1 MKRNNLGVLIIAL
14 LCLFIGV
21 KEVKAETTYYLK
33 DVNENNE
40 CSNMSNGMGKT
51 CNLKLVVEGGNV
63 SFDNNKIKIVFTLT
77 GATFAKD
84 EVSLSSGWT
93 VSSINDTSITISSTR
108 SSFEPGTY
116 DIGTFNFYKIASAS
130 VCNVKFS
137 LDSVIKCGEENGKY
151 YDSDGNEVSRS
162 EYLVSCFN
170 IPACRSVDLV
180 VNGEKVTIYFGKDR
194 TEVTKEQYEQECF
207 TDVPICSIKNGIYY
221 GINGSEI
228 SKEEY
233 IKQCEFPCT
242 KLEDGTFIGK
252 DNTIVSETDYN
263 TQCKYH
269 CEYAYGKYY
278 DKDGNET
285 TKLNYEKTC
294 FKNVCKKLSD
304 GTYYNS
310 KGEETDE
317 LTYQKE
323 CEKNVCKV
331 LSDGTYYDNNG
342 KVVTKEEYEKACN
355 TCKEENGK
363 YYDKEGKE
371 TTKENFELVCKVHK
385 CQVINNTY
393 FDDKGNI
400 VTKEVYDKYCTNP
413 KTGNIVPYIYTFLG
427 ILTATGLFVYSK
439 KHKKLNRI

>member
-1 MKRNNLGVLIIAL
+1 MKKNNLGVLIIAL

-21 KEVKAETTYYLK
+21 KEVKADIKYYLN
-33 DVNENNE
+33 DG
-40 CSNMSNGMGKT
+40 CANMSNGMGKT
-51 CNLKLVVEGGNV
+51 CNTKLIVEGGNV
-63 SFDNNKIKIVFTLT
+63 RVNEIKIDFILT

-84 EVSLSSGWT
+84 EVSLNSGWT
-93 VSSINDTSITISSTR
+93 VSQISDTSITISSSKST
-108 SSFEPGTY
+108 FAPGTY

-130 VCNVKFS
+130 VCNVIYSYEFTLVNRICKVENGHYY
-137 LDSVIKCGEENGKY
+137 DKNGEETDQLTYQKQCENNICKVL
-151 YDSDGNEVSRS
+151 SDG
-162 EYLVSCFN
+162 
-170 IPACRSVDLV
+170 
-180 VNGEKVTIYFGKDR
+180 TYFGKSG
-194 TEVTKEQYEQECF
+194 TEVTKDVYEQEC
-207 TDVPICSIKNGIYY
+207 
-221 GINGSEI
+221 
-228 SKEEY
+228 EE
-233 IKQCEFPCT
+233 K
-242 KLEDGTFIGK
+242 
-252 DNTIVSETDYN
+252 
-263 TQCKYH
+263 KY
-269 CEYAYGKYY
+269 CQYSDGKYY
-278 DKDGNET
+278 DKDGNETTELNYKRICEKNYCKILSDGTNTYYYDKDGNEVNKETYEEDCLEIRKCVKDGDKYYDKDGKET